1 MKPGRIV
8 PISPNVFHQW
18 SDEHR
23 ALVWGMIE
31 KLGKG
36 EITFKEAREVLREE
50 EKALS
55 AISKQVFG
63 SKASRGPA
71 GKSAPRLHRTA
82 NPLKPGLGDSLSH
95 PQ

>member
-1 MKPGRIV
+1 MKHGQIAPV
-8 PISPNVFHQW
+8 SPNTFHQW

-36 EITFKEAREVLREE
+36 EITFKEAKEVLREE

-63 SKASRGPA
+63 SKARRGPA
-71 GKSAPRLHRTA
+71 GRSAARLRRTA